1 MDVFDTITKRRS
13 IRKFQTAPV
22 ENEKLERILSAIQL
36 VPSAGNLQAYEV
48 IVIRDSR
55 RKIELARAAW
65 GQRFIDQAPVVLA
78 FVANPE
84 RNVHRYHQRGASL
97 YSVQDATI
105 ACTYAHL
112 AATALGLGSVWVGA
126 FDDAAVAEILNVQP
140 PLRPVALL
148 PVGYPAESPSPRQ
161 RRPLEDI
168 VHEEH
173 L

>member
-1 MDVFDTITKRRS
+1 MDFFDTVTRRRS
-13 IRKFQTAPV
+13 IREFRSERV
-22 ENEKLERILSAIQL
+22 EDEKLERILSAIRL

-48 IVIRDSR
+48 ILIRDSR
-55 RKIELARAAW
+55 RKKELVRAAW
-65 GQRFIDQAPVVLA
+65 GQRFIARASVVLA

-84 RNVHRYHQRGASL
+84 RNFHRYRQRGESL

-126 FDDAAVAEILNVQP
+126 FDDAAVAEILNVQS

-148 PVGYPAESPSPRQ
+148 PIGYPAESPSPRP

-168 VHEEH
+168 IHEEH